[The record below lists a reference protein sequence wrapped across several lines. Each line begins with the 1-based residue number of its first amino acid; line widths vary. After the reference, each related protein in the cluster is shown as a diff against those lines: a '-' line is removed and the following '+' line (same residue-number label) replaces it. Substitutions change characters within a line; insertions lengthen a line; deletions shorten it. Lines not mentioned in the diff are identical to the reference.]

1 MSKLHRY
8 RIPRWPHD
16 VRTAIFRWSP
26 DFLTSDGDRQVPR
39 QSPLD
44 DLPIAVGAS
53 AEISVIRKVNWAA
66 AEQSPGGGRQTSGAW
81 LLRPGSRSKKSGDHL
96 PMPQNRNR
104 RKIGGS
110 PHDFKSL
117 WRSYY
122 KQGLSV
128 IWLLNL
134 VFEEYCFSF
143 VSVHCA
149 KRSVTT
155 MLTYPW
161 KCTVL
166 HCNHLGNTW
175 KPLVLMT

>member
-26 DFLTSDGDRQVPR
+26 DFLTSDGDRQVPW

-53 AEISVIRKVNWAA
+53 AEILVILKVNRAA
-66 AEQSPGGGRQTSGAW
+66 TEQSPGGGRQTSGAW

-110 PHDFKSL
+110 PRDSKSL
-117 WRSYY
+117 WRHLKAVLVRLIYDLHNL
-122 KQGLSV
+122 KQK
-128 IWLLNL
+128 LLQWPSCISWTE
-134 VFEEYCFSF
+134 FD
-143 VSVHCA
+143 
-149 KRSVTT
+149 
-155 MLTYPW
+155 
-161 KCTVL
+161 
-166 HCNHLGNTW
+166 HLPHSDIQAQSH
-175 KPLVLMT
+175 KF

>member
-16 VRTAIFRWSP
+16 ARTAIFRWSP

-39 QSPLD
+39 QSLLD

-53 AEISVIRKVNWAA
+53 AEILVILKVNRAA
-66 AEQSPGGGRQTSGAW
+66 TEQSPGGGRQTSGAW

-110 PHDFKSL
+110 LCDSKSL
-117 WRSYY
+117 WRRL
-122 KQGLSV
+122 KAPQWCCWGHW
-128 IWLLNL
+128 IFIICNL
-134 VFEEYCFSF
+134 YNCPYFRP
-143 VSVHCA
+143 
-149 KRSVTT
+149 KIRKGKGT
-155 MLTYPW
+155 
-161 KCTVL
+161 
-166 HCNHLGNTW
+166 
-175 KPLVLMT
+175 

>member
-16 VRTAIFRWSP
+16 ARTAIFQWSP

-44 DLPIAVGAS
+44 HRPIAVGAS
-53 AEISVIRKVNWAA
+53 AEILVIRKVNRAA
-66 AEQSPGGGRQTSGAW
+66 AKQSPGGGWQTSGAW
-81 LLRPGSRSKKSGDHL
+81 LLRPGSRSKKSGDDL

-117 WRSYY
+117 WRSY
-122 KQGLSV
+122 
-128 IWLLNL
+128 NL
-134 VFEEYCFSF
+134 ISLYFMCVNFIFS
-143 VSVHCA
+143 SNLRHHC
-149 KRSVTT
+149 
-155 MLTYPW
+155 
-161 KCTVL
+161 
-166 HCNHLGNTW
+166 
-175 KPLVLMT
+175 LVLGGIRTHNFLIF

>member
-16 VRTAIFRWSP
+16 ARTAIFRWSP

-53 AEISVIRKVNWAA
+53 AEISVILKVNRAA
-66 AEQSPGGGRQTSGAW
+66 TEQSPGGGRQTSGAW

-110 PHDFKSL
+110 PHDSKSL
-117 WRSYY
+117 WRRYY
-122 KQGLSV
+122 PVCMSGL
-128 IWLLNL
+128 LLNNL
-134 VFEEYCFSF
+134 PAILAVCVAAVIFCIMFLSLLQNLISNNQF
-143 VSVHCA
+143 HSVSC
-149 KRSVTT
+149 
-155 MLTYPW
+155 
-161 KCTVL
+161 
-166 HCNHLGNTW
+166 
-175 KPLVLMT
+175 

>member
-16 VRTAIFRWSP
+16 ARTAIFRWSP

-53 AEISVIRKVNWAA
+53 AEISVILKVNRAA
-66 AEQSPGGGRQTSGAW
+66 TEQSPGGGRQTSGAW

-110 PHDFKSL
+110 PRDSKSL
-117 WRSYY
+117 WRRLNDDPII
-122 KQGLSV
+122 KQSFNYWTHVILFVNLAVGLTEWSV
-128 IWLLNL
+128 LLQPSQYIHAKDWLL
-134 VFEEYCFSF
+134 
-143 VSVHCA
+143 
-149 KRSVTT
+149 
-155 MLTYPW
+155 
-161 KCTVL
+161 
-166 HCNHLGNTW
+166 
-175 KPLVLMT
+175 